1 MREMNEFY
9 FSFILFYV
17 FLPPLSSTK
26 QKQVGWKRGKIDNVL
41 NMATSGKL

>member
-9 FSFILFYV
+9 FYFIFC
-17 FLPPLSSTK
+17 FSPPLSPTK